1 VALADRNT
9 SDRSVSWHSAPRA
22 QSLAEKV
29 RGAVAASWG
38 VLGVFLLIS
47 SAVYRLIPIA
57 VDALTE
63 TLAWYHWTTL
73 LLLLVFMLYSEGY
86 RGFQLGFS
94 PRVAARAKYLRY
106 HPRFWHALFAPLFC
120 MGYFH
125 ATKKRQ
131 YTSIL
136 VTLTIVIFVVLAHQ
150 LVQPWRGILD
160 VGVVA
165 GLVWG
170 LGSLVVFSYVAF
182 TSEKFDYSPDIPVGL
197 SNQASR

>member
-1 VALADRNT
+1 
-9 SDRSVSWHSAPRA
+9 VSWHGGRKI
-22 QSLAEKV
+22 QRLENKV
-29 RGAVAASWG
+29 RGAVAAIWG
-38 VLGVFLLIS
+38 VLGVFLLIG

-57 VDALTE
+57 VDALTQ
-63 TLAWYHWTTL
+63 TLAWYHWTSL

-94 PRVAARAKYLRY
+94 PRVAARAKYLRD
-106 HPRFWHALFAPLFC
+106 HPRFWHVLFAPLFC

-125 ATKKRQ
+125 ATRRRQ
-131 YTSIL
+131 YTSFL
-136 VTLTIVIFVVLAHQ
+136 VTLMIVLFVILAHQ
-150 LVQPWRGILD
+150 LVQPWRGIVD

-182 TSEKFDYSPDIPVGL
+182 ASEGFDYSPDIPVGL
-197 SNQASR
+197 PDQASQ